1 MTSTPAWLEGG
12 QGESGPD
19 AKHQQSQHLWTAR
32 HAVTLWAVRPRGPVR
47 DRREDGPEAA
57 HLHTAQCRSRA
68 VALWA
73 SGSSCPVKHGREDR
87 SEAAQQQTVYNS
99 PTASGR
105 PAGPGV
111 SREPRSGRRR
121 WDEGVDVSA
130 PAAPGRVCSGCTSPS
145 RSGMSEVPARPAGRE
160 PLLAA
165 IRPVPVR

>member
-1 MTSTPAWLEGG
+1 MDCPTCRDIVGGPTPRPSERQKGRRAGGSTP
-12 QGESGPD
+12 
-19 AKHQQSQHLWTAR
+19 
-32 HAVTLWAVRPRGPVR
+32 
-47 DRREDGPEAA
+47 
-57 HLHTAQCRSRA
+57 AQCRSRA

-121 WDEGVDVSA
+121 WDEGVEVSA